1 MLYKCSRSATVI
13 SRNYC
18 TCAQIDRANY
28 NELLQIYPLFNEAIK
43 FYINTYDDPLKIFF
57 DMSLNQVDFFTN
69 LPRQIKNE
77 WIFTMKQRQLEKGSL
92 LYRIDT
98 FSDEMYVLQSGLVE
112 ITHQMD
118 NGDEFVIERLMRG
131 SVVNHNSFLMNDGID
146 TDAKCRKSVSKWRA
160 ETGI

>member
-1 MLYKCSRSATVI
+1 
-13 SRNYC
+13 
-18 TCAQIDRANY
+18 
-28 NELLQIYPLFNEAIK
+28 
-43 FYINTYDDPLKIFF
+43 
-57 DMSLNQVDFFTN
+57 MSLNQVDFFTN

-146 TDAKCRKSVSKWRA
+146 TDAKCRTAISLYYI
-160 ETGI
+160 TI